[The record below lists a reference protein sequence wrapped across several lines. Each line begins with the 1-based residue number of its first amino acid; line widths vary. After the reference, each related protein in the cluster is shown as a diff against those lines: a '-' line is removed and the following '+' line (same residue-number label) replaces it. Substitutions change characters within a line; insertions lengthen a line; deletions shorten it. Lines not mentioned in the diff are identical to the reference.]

1 MNFVNQTSE
10 ELLLRYAAGQ
20 LRPAPALVV
29 ASHLAMSSPSRR
41 FVAGLEGVGG
51 VLLDEEPMADL
62 SAGLFERTLALLD
75 KPLRPESVAPV
86 RGHEALDMGV
96 AIPSPL
102 ARRSIGRWKWLG
114 PGMRFAR
121 VEMPEDPDHN
131 LVLLRVPAGR
141 ALPEHSHSGEE
152 VTLVL
157 KGSFRDAAG
166 RYGVGDLIHED
177 EETDHTPVVDMDGEC
192 ICLAA
197 IEGPMRI
204 KSWLGRMVQPFL
216 GL

>member
-29 ASHLAMSSPSRR
+29 ASHLAMSPSSRH
-41 FVAGLEGVGG
+41 FVAGLETVGG
-51 VLLDEEPMADL
+51 ALIDEEPMADI
-62 SAGLFERTLALLD
+62 SAGLFERTLAALD
-75 KPLRPESVAPV
+75 TPVRPDSFAPV
-86 RGHEALDMGV
+86 RSHEVLDMGV
-96 AIPSPL
+96 AIPEPL
-102 ARRSIGRWKWLG
+102 ARRSIGPWKWLG

-121 VEMPEDPDHN
+121 IDMPEDPDHN

-141 ALPEHSHSGEE
+141 ALPEHSHSGKEY
-152 VTLVL
+152 TLVL
-157 KGSFRDAAG
+157 KGSFHDESG
-166 RYGVGDLIHED
+166 RFGVGDLILED
-177 EETDHTPVVDMDGEC
+177 EETDHTPIVGMDGEC

-197 IEGPMRI
+197 IEGPMKI

>member
-1 MNFVNQTSE
+1 MTFMHQTSE

-29 ASHLAMSSPSRR
+29 ASHLAMSASSRR
-41 FVAGLEGVGG
+41 RLADFESIGGALIDDAG
-51 VLLDEEPMADL
+51 MADL
-62 SAGLFERTLALLD
+62 SPGLFERTLARLD
-75 KPLRPESVAPV
+75 QPPRPESVVPT
-86 RGHEALDMGV
+86 RSHEALDMGI
-96 AIPSPL
+96 AIPEPL
-102 ARRSIGRWKWLG
+102 ARRAIGGWKWLG
-114 PGMRFAR
+114 PGMRYAR
-121 VEMPEDPDHN
+121 VDMPEDPDHN

-141 ALPEHSHSGEE
+141 AMPEHSHSGEE

-157 KGSFRDAAG
+157 KGAFRDESGHFGA
-166 RYGVGDLIHED
+166 GDLIDED
-177 EETDHTPVVDMDGEC
+177 EQTNHTPMVDPSGEC

-204 KSWLGRMVQPFL
+204 KSWMGRMVQPFL

>member
-1 MNFVNQTSE
+1 MNFMNQTSE
-10 ELLLRYAAGQ
+10 ELLLRYAAGR

-29 ASHLAMSSPSRR
+29 ASHLAMSPSSRR
-41 FVAGLEGVGG
+41 FVSGLESVGG
-51 VLLDEEPMADL
+51 ALLAEEPMAEL
-62 SAGLFERTLALLD
+62 SADLFERTLAELD
-75 KPLRPESVAPV
+75 RPVRPERLSPV
-86 RGHEALDMGV
+86 RLHEALDMGV
-96 AIPSPL
+96 PLPEPL
-102 ARRSIGRWKWLG
+102 ARRSISHWKWLG

-152 VTLVL
+152 LTLVL
-157 KGSFRDAAG
+157 KGAFHDEAG

-177 EETDHTPVVDMDGEC
+177 EETDHTPAVDMDGEC

-204 KSWLGRMVQPFL
+204 RSWLGRMVQPFL

>member
-10 ELLLRYAAGQ
+10 ALLLRYAAGQ

-29 ASHLAMSSPSRR
+29 ASHLAMSPSSRR
-41 FVAGLEGVGG
+41 IVAGFEAVGG
-51 VLLDEEPMADL
+51 IFLDEEPMADL
-62 SAGLFERTLALLD
+62 SAGLFERTLAALET
-75 KPLRPESVAPV
+75 PVRPESLAPA
-86 RGHEALDMGV
+86 RSHEALDMGV
-96 AIPSPL
+96 AIPGPL
-102 ARRSIGRWKWLG
+102 ARRSIGPWKWLG

-121 VEMPEDPDHN
+121 VAMPEDPDHN

-141 ALPEHSHSGEE
+141 TLPEHSHSGEE
-152 VTLVL
+152 FTLVL
-157 KGSFRDAAG
+157 KGSFHDEMG
-166 RYGVGDLIHED
+166 RYCVGDLIHED
-177 EETDHTPVVDMDGEC
+177 EETDHAPMVDTDGEC

-197 IEGPMRI
+197 IEGPMKI

>member
-1 MNFVNQTSE
+1 MTFVNQASE

-29 ASHLAMSSPSRR
+29 ASHLAMSPSSRR
-41 FVAGLEGVGG
+41 LVAGFERVGG
-51 VLLDEEPMADL
+51 ALLDEEPMADL

-75 KPLRPESVAPV
+75 APV
-86 RGHEALDMGV
+86 RPENLAPVRHHEALGMGV
-96 AIPSPL
+96 AIPGPL
-102 ARRSIGRWKWLG
+102 ARRSIGPWQWLG

-121 VEMPEDPDHN
+121 VAMPEDPDHN

-157 KGSFRDAAG
+157 KGSFHDESG
-166 RYGVGDLIHED
+166 RYAMGDLIHED
-177 EETDHTPVVDMDGEC
+177 EETDHTPIVDMDGEC

-197 IEGPMRI
+197 IEGPMKI

>member
-10 ELLLRYAAGQ
+10 ELLLRYAAGR

-29 ASHLAMSSPSRR
+29 ASHLAMSPSSRR
-41 FVAGLEGVGG
+41 FVAGLESVGG
-51 VLLDEEPMADL
+51 ALLDEEPMAEL
-62 SAGLFERTLALLD
+62 SAGLFERTLAELD
-75 KPLRPESVAPV
+75 RPV
-86 RGHEALDMGV
+86 RPVRLPPARSHEALDMGV
-96 AIPSPL
+96 AIPVPL

-121 VEMPEDPDHN
+121 VDMPEDADHN

-152 VTLVL
+152 ITLVL
-157 KGSFRDAAG
+157 KGSFHDASG
-166 RYGVGDLIHED
+166 RYGAGDLIHED
-177 EETDHTPVVDMDGEC
+177 EETDHTPVVDEDGEC

-197 IEGPMRI
+197 IEGPMKI

>member
-1 MNFVNQTSE
+1 MTVAARTSE

-29 ASHLAMSSPSRR
+29 ASHLAMSASSRR
-41 FVAGLEGVGG
+41 ILAEYESIGGGLLER
-51 VLLDEEPMADL
+51 EAMADL
-62 SAGLFERTLALLD
+62 PADFFERTLVRLDAPAL
-75 KPLRPESVAPV
+75 PELPASARDHQALGMGIALPV
-86 RGHEALDMGV
+86 
-96 AIPSPL
+96 PL
-102 ARRSIGRWKWLG
+102 ARRAIGPWKWLG

-121 VEMPEDPDHN
+121 VDMPEDADHN

-152 VTLVL
+152 TTLVL
-157 KGSFRDAAG
+157 KGVFQDEAG
-166 RYGVGDLIHED
+166 RYGVGDLILED
-177 EETDHTPVVDMDGEC
+177 EQTNHTPMVAEGGEC

-197 IEGPMRI
+197 IEGPMKIR
-204 KSWLGRMVQPFL
+204 SWIGRMIAPMI

>member
-29 ASHLAMSSPSRR
+29 ASHLAMSSSSRR
-41 FVAGLEGVGG
+41 IVAGFEAVGG
-51 VLLDEEPMADL
+51 AIVDQEPMAEL
-62 SAGLFERTLALLD
+62 SAGLFERTLAELD
-75 KPLRPESVAPV
+75 KPVRPESLAPV
-86 RGHEALDMGV
+86 RGHEALDMGI
-96 AIPSPL
+96 AIPEPL
-102 ARRSIGRWKWLG
+102 ARRAIGPWKWLG
-114 PGMRFAR
+114 PGMRYAR
-121 VEMPEDPDHN
+121 IDMPEDPDHN

-157 KGSFRDAAG
+157 KGSFHDESGRYAAG
-166 RYGVGDLIHED
+166 DPIEED

-197 IEGPMRI
+197 IEGPMKI

>member
-29 ASHLAMSSPSRR
+29 ASHLAMSPSSRR
-41 FVAGLEGVGG
+41 FVAGLESVGG
-51 VLLDEEPMADL
+51 ALLGGEEMAEL
-62 SAGLFERTLALLD
+62 SAGLFERTLAELD
-75 KPLRPESVAPV
+75 RPVRPETLAPA
-86 RGHEALDMGV
+86 RSHEALDMG
-96 AIPSPL
+96 IPLPDPL
-102 ARRSIGRWKWLG
+102 ARRPISRWKWLG

-121 VEMPEDPDHN
+121 IEMPEDPDHN
-131 LVLLRVPAGR
+131 LLLLRVPAGR

-157 KGSFRDAAG
+157 KGSFYDESG
-166 RYGVGDLIHED
+166 RYGVGDLIQED
-177 EETDHTPVVDMDGEC
+177 EQTDHTPMVDIDGEC

-216 GL
+216 GI

>member
-29 ASHLAMSSPSRR
+29 ASHLAMSPSSRR
-41 FVAGLEGVGG
+41 FVTGLESVGG
-51 VLLDEEPMADL
+51 ALIDGEAMAEL
-62 SAGLFERTLALLD
+62 SAGLFERTLAELD
-75 KPLRPESVAPV
+75 RPVRPETLAPLRS
-86 RGHEALDMGV
+86 HEALDMGI
-96 AIPSPL
+96 ALPDPL
-102 ARRSIGRWKWLG
+102 ARRPISRWKWLG

-121 VEMPEDPDHN
+121 IEMPEDPDHN

-157 KGSFRDAAG
+157 KGSFHDASG
-166 RYGVGDLIHED
+166 RYGVGDLIQED
-177 EETDHTPVVDMDGEC
+177 EETDHTPMVDIDGEC

>member
-10 ELLLRYAAGQ
+10 ALLLRYAAGR
-20 LRPAPALVV
+20 LSPAPALVV
-29 ASHLAMSSPSRR
+29 ASHLAMSPSSRR
-41 FVAGLEGVGG
+41 FVAGLEDVGG
-51 VLLDEEPMADL
+51 TLLDEEPMAEL
-62 SAGLFERTLALLD
+62 SADLFERTLARLD
-75 KPLRPESVAPV
+75 MPV
-86 RGHEALDMGV
+86 RPVRLPPARSHEALDMGV
-96 AIPSPL
+96 AIPAPL
-102 ARRSIGRWKWLG
+102 ARRSIGPWKWLG

-121 VEMPEDPDHN
+121 VDMPEDAGHN
-131 LVLLRVPAGR
+131 LVLLRVPGGR

-157 KGSFRDAAG
+157 KGSFHDEAG
-166 RYGVGDLIHED
+166 RYGTGDLIHED
-177 EETDHTPVVDMDGEC
+177 EETDHTPVVDVEGEC

-197 IEGPMRI
+197 IEGPMKL

>member
-1 MNFVNQTSE
+1 MSSSHQTSE
-10 ELLLRYAAGQ
+10 DLLLRYAAGQ

-29 ASHLAMSSPSRR
+29 ASHLAMSPSSRSILNRFEEIGGALIEEQPIAELSP
-41 FVAGLEGVGG
+41 
-51 VLLDEEPMADL
+51 
-62 SAGLFERTLALLD
+62 GLFERTVAGLDQAPPEEPASSPRDHDSLAM
-75 KPLRPESVAPV
+75 
-86 RGHEALDMGV
+86 GIALPG
-96 AIPSPL
+96 PL
-102 ARRSIGRWKWLG
+102 ASRRIGPWKWLG

-141 ALPEHSHSGEE
+141 ALPEHSHSGTE

-157 KGSFRDAAG
+157 KGSFHDEAG
-166 RYGVGDLIHED
+166 RYLPGDLIEED
-177 EETDHTPVVDMDGEC
+177 EETDHTPVVDEGGEC
-192 ICLAA
+192 ICLAS

-204 KSWLGRMVQPFL
+204 KSWLGRLAQPFI

>member
-29 ASHLAMSSPSRR
+29 ASHLAMSPSSRR
-41 FVAGLEGVGG
+41 FVAGLESIGG
-51 VLLDEEPMADL
+51 TLLADEPMAEL
-62 SAGLFERTLALLD
+62 SAGLFERTLAELD
-75 KPLRPESVAPV
+75 TPVRPERFAPV
-86 RGHEALDMGV
+86 RPHEALDMGV
-96 AIPSPL
+96 PLPEPL
-102 ARRSIGRWKWLG
+102 ARRSISRWKWLG

-152 VTLVL
+152 LTLVL
-157 KGSFRDAAG
+157 KGAFHDETG

-177 EETDHTPVVDMDGEC
+177 EETDHTPAVDMDGEC

>member
-29 ASHLAMSSPSRR
+29 ASHLAMAPSSRR
-41 FVAGLEGVGG
+41 LIAGLEAVGG
-51 VLLDEEPMADL
+51 AVLDEEPMAEL
-62 SAGLFERTLALLD
+62 SAGLFERTLAMLD
-75 KPLRPESVAPV
+75 APIRPESAAPV
-86 RGHEALDMGV
+86 RSHERLDMGI

-102 ARRSIGRWKWLG
+102 ARRSIGPWKWLG
-114 PGMRFAR
+114 PGMRYAR
-121 VEMPEDPDHN
+121 VDMPEDPDHN
-131 LVLLRVPAGR
+131 LILLRVPAGR

-152 VTLVL
+152 YTLVL
-157 KGSFRDAAG
+157 KGSFHDETG
-166 RYGVGDLIHED
+166 RYEVGDLILED
-177 EETDHTPVVDMDGEC
+177 EETDHTPMVDVQGEC

-204 KSWLGRMVQPFL
+204 KSWLGRMVQPFF
-216 GL
+216 GI